1 MKKYAL
7 FIFLAYSTYCSG
19 QTYSGSW
26 TLTGTNS
33 IDSSQLS
40 LDISH
45 RRVFYEALGSVTIPD
60 GLRLVSGTCVDANS
74 GGVTCTLLGP
84 GGESF
89 KFAINSDAN
98 GVLIYFQKDATIGE
112 SQQASFNGL
121 R

>member
-7 FIFLAYSTYCSG
+7 FIFLTYSTYCSG

-60 GLRLVSGTCVDANS
+60 GLRLLSGTCVDANVD
-74 GGVTCTLLGP
+74 GVTCTLIGA

-89 KFAINSDAN
+89 KLIIDADAN
-98 GVLIYFQKDATIGE
+98 GTLVYFQKDATIGE
-112 SQQASFNGL
+112 GHQASFNGL